1 MWYNVLS
8 SDRDNNVSDGENK
21 DKYIIIGGNKE
32 YDRYD

>member
-21 DKYIIIGGNKE
+21 DKYIIIGGSK
-32 YDRYD
+32 DVKC